1 VEDDQDIREALAEMV
16 EARGVGVKATSDG
29 VEALAVLRAGARP
42 TAVFLDKWMPNLD
55 GVGVLAAMKADPAL
69 SQIPVVWM
77 SADPG
82 QPPSVTDHLR
92 KPFDVNALL
101 EVLGSLCEATAD

>member
-1 VEDDQDIREALAEMV
+1 MV

-55 GVGVLAAMKADPAL
+55 GVGVLAAMKADPTL
-69 SQIPVVWM
+69 S
-77 SADPG
+77 
-82 QPPSVTDHLR
+82 
-92 KPFDVNALL
+92 
-101 EVLGSLCEATAD
+101 